1 MDVPKI
7 LYWLDVRLMRVEW
20 PERREDVLNGLDALA
35 SDPVLNGDGVD
46 QRWPDLTNVVHW
58 VVDDTWWD
66 HADPSESVGTVLVDA
81 AEVRAVYEVVALVV
95 ELSER
100 VGADTTDAQRSSDGA
115 WPRVQ
120 EAAAA
125 AAVLLRRN
133 VG

>member
-1 MDVPKI
+1 
-7 LYWLDVRLMRVEW
+7 MRVEW